1 MVEHYIL
8 DEIIIFSPPFSFVV
22 RLSPFGAHEMGVFTY
37 ANILLKQT
45 ETLNSVA
52 DPDPIDRKKINP
64 NISIYKSI

>member
-37 ANILLKQT
+37 TNILLKQT
-45 ETLNSVA
+45 ETL
-52 DPDPIDRKKINP
+52 
-64 NISIYKSI
+64 